1 MSIKTNINFESGI
14 IENAVLFYTKLKNP
28 PLKYGSQTEREYTVD
43 VVVDK
48 SSAKAWNKQF
58 GKQKAKEIDN
68 ADFTEQFKTDPVF
81 PDQDEQFVIKLK
93 KNAQYRDKTTGEL
106 VPLNE
111 KYIPRVFI
119 KNDEG
124 VLEDITFTTNV
135 GNGSVG
141 VVQFDVNTNDFGTF
155 AKLGAIR
162 VDSLVAVEHK
172 GGTNYDVLGTVK
184 TLAEIP
190 TAAKKESEPTQD
202 VDEEENLPF

>member
-1 MSIKTNINFESGI
+1 MSKLNLESGLL
-14 IENAVLFYTKLKNP
+14 EDVALFYTKLKNP

-48 SSAKAWNKQF
+48 STAKLWNKTF
-58 GKQKAKEIDN
+58 GKQRAKEIDN

-81 PDQDEQFVIKLK
+81 ADQDEQYVIKLK
-93 KNAQYRDKTTGEL
+93 KPAQYTDKTTGEL

-124 VLEDITFTTNV
+124 TLEDITFTTNI

-141 VVQFDVNTNDFGTF
+141 VVQFDVNENSFGTF

-190 TAAKKESEPTQD
+190 TAAKKEPEPTQG
-202 VDEEENLPF
+202 VDEDDSLPF